1 MGSKNKRRKARSS
14 KRPNMNAIGRRA
26 DRLGRYVSG
35 HHLALL
41 SAVLTCLG
49 IAVGVYTVNLKPDIR
64 RVRGADIR
72 TFYSPP
78 VSDSSGGCFYYL
90 SVRPRFRN
98 ESFKEGYVK
107 EATFTPLTLDLEQN
121 FEPVEL
127 DRSAF
132 GSGEEREVE
141 AKFKL
146 SLTSDS
152 CTKVASRS
160 EPYKFAVYFYDDTG
174 KLINKDTAGEYTVFP
189 FEIGFGQATSQV
201 SRHGD

>member
-1 MGSKNKRRKARSS
+1 MGGRNKSRNARAS
-14 KRPNMNAIGRRA
+14 KRPKTNALERRA
-26 DRLGRYVSG
+26 GRLCRYVSR
-35 HHLALL
+35 HHLALV
-41 SAVLTCLG
+41 STALTCLS
-49 IAVGVYTVNLKPDIR
+49 ITVAVYAINLKPDIR

-78 VSDSSGGCFYYL
+78 VPDSSGGCFYYL

-152 CTKVASRS
+152 CKKVASRS

-174 KLINKDTAGEYTVFP
+174 KLLNRDTAGEYTVFP

>member
-1 MGSKNKRRKARSS
+1 MGSRNKGRKARSS
-14 KRPNMNAIGRRA
+14 KRPKKNAIGWRTG
-26 DRLGRYVSG
+26 RLGRYVSE

-41 SAVLTCLG
+41 SAALTCIG
-49 IAVGVYTVNLKPDIR
+49 IVVAVYTINLKPDIR
-64 RVRGADIR
+64 RVRGVDIR

-78 VSDSSGGCFYYL
+78 VPDSSGGCFYYL

-107 EATFTPLTLDLEQN
+107 DATFTPLTLDLEQK

-132 GSGEEREVE
+132 GRGEEREVE

-146 SLTSDS
+146 SLTSAS
-152 CTKVASRS
+152 CEKVASRRD
-160 EPYKFAVYFYDDTG
+160 PYKFAVYFYDDTG
-174 KLINKDTAGEYTVFP
+174 KLINRDTAGEYTVFP
-189 FEIGFGQATSQV
+189 FEIKFGHEDSQV
-201 SRHGD
+201 SRYGN